1 MSLSFACTQC
11 GREMKTYVRAA
22 GRKVRC
28 PECSTLLLIPQPSR
42 AESAAAAASGD
53 ENTADLQVYDDL
65 EIIEDFP
72 VLEPISAPPPPPVVR
87 PRAPQKTARP
97 KKRRSAV
104 AASPSDE
111 I

>member
-28 PECSTLLLIPQPSR
+28 PECTTLLVIPQPTV
-42 AESAAAAASGD
+42 AETVAAAAGGD
-53 ENTADLQVYDDL
+53 ENTADLQLYDDL

-72 VLEPISAPPPPPVVR
+72 VL
-87 PRAPQKTARP
+87 
-97 KKRRSAV
+97 
-104 AASPSDE
+104 SPSRLPLHPPSPDRATSLLQSPSPRNLPGQK
-111 I
+111 